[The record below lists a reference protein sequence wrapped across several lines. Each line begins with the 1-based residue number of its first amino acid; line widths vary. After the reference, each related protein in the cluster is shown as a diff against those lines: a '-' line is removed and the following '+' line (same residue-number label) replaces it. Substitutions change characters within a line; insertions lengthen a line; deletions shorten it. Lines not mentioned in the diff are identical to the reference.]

1 MENVINS
8 LSFKLE
14 LKLFQKSIEITS
26 LQYFT
31 QIKLILEVSILT
43 GDTVVALLFVCTFVT
58 LSDNVGRNE
67 LAPEK
72 KTANKLNN

>member
-1 MENVINS
+1 
-8 LSFKLE
+8 
-14 LKLFQKSIEITS
+14 
-26 LQYFT
+26 
-31 QIKLILEVSILT
+31 VSILT

>member
-1 MENVINS
+1 
-8 LSFKLE
+8 
-14 LKLFQKSIEITS
+14 
-26 LQYFT
+26 
-31 QIKLILEVSILT
+31 VSILT

-72 KTANKLNN
+72 KQQINLTIKTHAIVLR